1 MSNYPL
7 SYKLSWLPRFL
18 KPSLAGD
25 ANGFAPAAGTPMD
38 PPPKQMVR
46 LAFVGDIS
54 AVANR

>member
-18 KPSLAGD
+18 KPSLSGD
-25 ANGFAPAAGTPMD
+25 RQDFAPAAGIMIE
-38 PPPKQMVR
+38 PPPARTVQ

-54 AVANR
+54 A